1 MRIAAACAAFVL
13 LVATNAFAADPAGR
27 YRIDGTNPGSGSTYT
42 GTVTVSRTGET
53 WSVVWLVGNT
63 RYVGTG
69 IGDSNFIA
77 VSYRAG
83 NATGLALYG
92 AEGGNWKGVW
102 AYAGGQQ
109 IGTERWLRE

>member
-1 MRIAAACAAFVL
+1 MRIATACAI
-13 LVATNAFAADPAGR
+13 VALFATTALAADPAGR
-27 YRIDGTNPGSGSTYT
+27 YRAEGTNPGSGSTYS

-53 WSVVWLVGNT
+53 WSVVWVVGNT

-69 IGDSNFIA
+69 IGDRNFIA

-83 NATGLALYG
+83 NATGLALYS

-102 AYAGGQQ
+102 AYAGSQQ